1 MDGPMQLPPTGSC
14 YMLHLKGWWH
24 SLPPWCHTRVLWTCA
39 VKSLDLASAQG
50 IRICEE
56 LQVFPITL
64 YVTAKRPQARSILT
78 SFPSFP
84 FHIKFWYLT
93 RWFCS
98 KEKERDFEPVAIHGL
113 RWRSRPLHWQSS
125 PFISVGFLHCTCDDL
140 WCWHHCEAPAV

>member
-98 KEKERDFEPVAIHGL
+98 KEKESDFEPVAIHGL